1 MVNIKK
7 ILLSPCKALARIIKM
22 NRKTMTGSLIFIAFI
37 IISIVEPIINNYRLN
52 GKSPL
57 TIGIFDRLLPP
68 SLELPLG
75 TDPYG
80 RDFFGLLL
88 MGTKYTLTIG
98 IIAGIVGTLISV
110 FIGTLAGYKGGLIDH
125 TLRSITDTLI
135 VIPTWP
141 IIILLVAYLRQ
152 LDIFALSFIIAILS
166 WPWVAR
172 SLRSQILSVK
182 ERPFIEL
189 AKVSG
194 LGDLEIIF
202 KEILPNVL
210 PYIGVGF
217 TNATLGAM
225 LAETGI
231 RFLGVGPVYIP
242 TLGYLVN
249 LSMQQG
255 FLTTRLY
262 ALLPPI
268 LFLVLVFCS
277 LNLVNIGLD
286 EAYNPRLKKVTGL

>member
-1 MVNIKK
+1 MKK
-7 ILLSPCKALARIIKM
+7 IIILPFKILSKIIRM
-22 NRKTMTGSLIFIAFI
+22 NRKTMIGSMIFIAFI
-37 IISIVEPIINNYRLN
+37 IISLIEPLLNNYRLG

-57 TIGIFDRLLPP
+57 SIGIFARLLPP

-80 RDFFGLLL
+80 RDLFGLLL
-88 MGTKYTLTIG
+88 IGTRYTLTIG
-98 IIAGIVGTLISV
+98 LIAGTVGILIGV
-110 FIGTLAGYKGGLIDH
+110 FVGMFAGYKGGLVDH
-125 TLRSITDTLI
+125 ALRSITDTMM
-135 VIPTWP
+135 VIPEWP
-141 IIILLVAYLRQ
+141 LIILLVAYLRQ

-172 SLRSQILSVK
+172 SFISQVLSVK

-189 AKVSG
+189 AKMSG
-194 LGDLEIIF
+194 LGDLEIVL
-202 KEILPNVL
+202 KEVLPNVL
-210 PYIGVGF
+210 PYVGVGF

-231 RFLGVGPVYIP
+231 RFLGVGPINIP

-249 LSMQQG
+249 LAIQQG

-262 ALLPPI
+262 ALIPPI
-268 LFLVLVFCS
+268 LCLILVFCS
-277 LNLVNIGLD
+277 LNLINIGLD
-286 EAYNPRLKKVTGL
+286 EAYNPRLKKVTEAR

>member
-22 NRKTMTGSLIFIAFI
+22 SRKTMTGSLIFIAFI
-37 IISIVEPIINNYRLN
+37 IISIVEPIIDNYRLN

-80 RDFFGLLL
+80 RDLFGLLL
-88 MGTKYTLTIG
+88 MGTKFTLTIG
-98 IIAGIVGTLISV
+98 IVAGIVGTLISV
-110 FIGTLAGYKGGLIDH
+110 FIGTLAGYKGGLMDH
-125 TLRSITDTLI
+125 ILRSITDTMI

-152 LDIFALSFIIAILS
+152 LDIFALSLIIAILS

-217 TNATLGAM
+217 TNATLGAL

-262 ALLPPI
+262 ALIPPI

-286 EAYNPRLKKVTGL
+286 EVYNPRLKKVTGL

>member
-1 MVNIKK
+1 
-7 ILLSPCKALARIIKM
+7 M
-22 NRKTMTGSLIFIAFI
+22 NRKKIILMPFRALAKIMRMNKKTVVGSMIFIIFI
-37 IISIVEPIINNYRLN
+37 IISIVEPIINDYRLG

-57 TIGIFDRLLPP
+57 SIGIFARLLPP

-80 RDFFGLLL
+80 RDLFGLLL
-88 MGTKYTLTIG
+88 MGTKFTLTIG
-98 IIAGIVGTLISV
+98 IIAGTMGIMISV
-110 FIGTLAGYKGGLIDH
+110 FIGMLAGYKGGLIAH
-125 TLRSITDTLI
+125 ALRSITDTMM
-135 VIPTWP
+135 VIPEWP
-141 IIILLVAYLRQ
+141 LIILLVAYLRQ
-152 LDIFALSFIIAILS
+152 LNIFALSFIIAILS

-172 SLRSQILSVK
+172 SFISQILSVK

-189 AKVSG
+189 AKMSG
-194 LGDLEIIF
+194 LGDLEIVF

-210 PYIGVGF
+210 PYVGVGF

-231 RFLGVGPVYIP
+231 RFLGVGPISIP

-249 LSMQQG
+249 LSIQQG
-255 FLTTRLY
+255 FLSTRLY
-262 ALLPPI
+262 ALIPPI

-286 EAYNPRLKKVTGL
+286 EAYNPRLKKVTDL